1 MNKYFNTEGCFNPAH
16 FTQEEVVAH
25 LQLRGLQTSRSSYS
39 QIECGTYNVRVSE
52 LIALAEL
59 FRVDYNA
66 FFLI

>member
-1 MNKYFNTEGCFNPAH
+1 MNKYFNTEGCCNPAH

-25 LQLRGLQTSRSSYS
+25 LQLRGLQTLRSSYS